1 MRLEKKREK
10 KSGKIRWRN
19 LLIAWAEIDWSAKL
33 LISYFWQF
41 NDLIIAEWTLS
52 FWSENLVKKRYRK
65 FSFLF
70 VPRRYSILQYQIS
83 IDRVEWRVSR
93 ELWRWRGTPK
103 TSTWHDISLST
114 FIITSLMTQNWV
126 LIDLFVWLAQ

>member
-1 MRLEKKREK
+1 LRLEKKREK
-10 KSGKIRWRN
+10 KSGKIWWRN

-93 ELWRWRGTPK
+93 ELCRWRGTPK